1 MGVATALAVLVSVG
15 YACGFVAPGHQRVV
29 TPSFSR
35 GRQHQGALLLSP
47 LRRGLPG
54 RGGGRAGA
62 APSMSTA
69 DLEDPPMLIGHGFDI
84 HRLVEGKELVIGG
97 VNIPYELGA
106 DAHSDGDVIYHSVVD
121 AILGALGLPDIGQLF
136 PDNDPDWSGAD
147 SSIFMEEAYRRMDNR
162 GFRVGNVDVTL
173 ILQKPKVMD
182 IKPLM
187 RANIVRL
194 LRTSPGRV
202 NVKARTHEKVDSVGE
217 GRAMACHVVVLLEK
231 NP

>member
-1 MGVATALAVLVSVG
+1 MS
-15 YACGFVAPGHQRVV
+15 AP
-29 TPSFSR
+29 
-35 GRQHQGALLLSP
+35 
-47 LRRGLPG
+47 
-54 RGGGRAGA
+54 
-62 APSMSTA
+62 
-69 DLEDPPMLIGHGFDI
+69 DLEEPAMLIGHGFDI

-147 SSIFMEEAYRRMDNR
+147 SSIFMEEAYRRMDER

-187 RANIVRL
+187 RDNIVRL
-194 LRTSPGRV
+194 LRTSLGRV

-231 NP
+231 VP

>member
-1 MGVATALAVLVSVG
+1 MGVAAAVVALASVG
-15 YACGFVAPGHQRVV
+15 HAFAFVVPGHQYVAAA
-29 TPSFSR
+29 SFSR
-35 GRQHQGALLLSP
+35 GRQHRAPLLSAS
-47 LRRGLPG
+47 RGAPA
-54 RGGGRAGA
+54 RGGGRAGRV
-62 APSMSTA
+62 PSMSA
-69 DLEDPPMLIGHGFDI
+69 PDLEEPAMLIGHGFDI

-147 SSIFMEEAYRRMDNR
+147 SSIFMEEAYRRMDER

-187 RANIVRL
+187 RDNIVRL
-194 LRTSPGRV
+194 LRTSLGRV

-231 NP
+231 VP

>member
-1 MGVATALAVLVSVG
+1 
-15 YACGFVAPGHQRVV
+15 
-29 TPSFSR
+29 
-35 GRQHQGALLLSP
+35 
-47 LRRGLPG
+47 LPA
-54 RGGGRAGA
+54 RGGGRAGR
-62 APSMSTA
+62 APSMSSA

-162 GFRVGNVDVTL
+162 
-173 ILQKPKVMD
+173 
-182 IKPLM
+182 
-187 RANIVRL
+187 
-194 LRTSPGRV
+194 
-202 NVKARTHEKVDSVGE
+202 
-217 GRAMACHVVVLLEK
+217 
-231 NP
+231 

>member
-1 MGVATALAVLVSVG
+1 MGLAGFLAVLASLG
-15 YACGFVAPGHQRVV
+15 YACAFIMPAGHRRIAAS
-29 TPSFSR
+29 SFSS
-35 GRQHQGALLLSP
+35 RQQHSALSP
-47 LRRGLPG
+47 RTRIST

-62 APSMSTA
+62 APSMNA
-69 DLEDPPMLIGHGFDI
+69 NEDPPMLIGHGFDI

-147 SSIFMEEAYRRMDNR
+147 SSIFMEEAYRRMDSR

-194 LRTSPGRV
+194 LHTTNGRV

-231 NP
+231 NPE